1 MDNTKLIINKN
12 NSSKAETNLIFKNKS
27 KKDSKIKLGKKRK
40 AVIKKQKIS
49 NPAITRFNID
59 SFFIYDMSKK
69 DKLLLSFNEKNNIK
83 LNEREFALI
92 NEKINKLYENIE
104 LRDNIDFIN
113 INLEEYLSIK
123 EYFIENKEENNIEK
137 LTKDYIN
144 KCPSKENITCSK
156 LCQLCWNKLGVKI
169 GKTKMFYILKNRLNL
184 RFLRTNVKTDKI
196 ITPNSIFSC
205 LCFIKIIIRGI
216 IQGFN
221 IYFMDESSILSKNN
235 HFKCWRKK
243 KENVYNNISIP
254 KRANLLLVVSKDK
267 VIYFEI
273 NEQGTNQKT
282 FIKFL
287 EGFIKSIEN
296 EDNKKYILVLD
307 NLSAHKTPEVT
318 NFLIDNKI
326 NVIYNSP
333 YVSEFNCVELSFRYI
348 KKIIYSK
355 IYETIENTIKDV
367 ENLLK
372 SKEIQKTLIKNFCET
387 LQTYIEYSNK
397 YKYVNL
403 NNLKY
408 EFK

>member
-69 DKLLLSFNEKNNIK
+69 DELLLSFNEKNNIK